1 MFTDIH
7 GCSYDYGTMRYGK
20 ISFVDLAGSERV
32 RDTGTAGAMFKEAI
46 NINKSLSVL
55 GKVPTAAS
63 CPSTRKRTPSVAAMQ
78 MSRIVARPT
87 VPSHAFA
94 RALTGD

>member
-1 MFTDIH
+1 MGH
-7 GCSYDYGTMRYGK
+7 GQGLSWALVCGRLCCSYDYGSVRYGK

-55 GKVPTAAS
+55 GKVHPSACPPAAHLPRPAGWLAGWLAGCN
-63 CPSTRKRTPSVAAMQ
+63 CP
-78 MSRIVARPT
+78 
-87 VPSHAFA
+87 
-94 RALTGD
+94 